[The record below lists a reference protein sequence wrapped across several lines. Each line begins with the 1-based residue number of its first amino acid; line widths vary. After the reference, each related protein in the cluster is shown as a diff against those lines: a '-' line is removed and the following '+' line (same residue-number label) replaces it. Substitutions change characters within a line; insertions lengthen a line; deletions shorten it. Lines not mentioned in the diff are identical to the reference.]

1 MESILKSILKLL
13 GPEED
18 YDHFDPDV
26 ILHIN
31 SALMR
36 LRQLGV
42 GPKTA
47 FSIHGMDE
55 TWYEFMPNIEDY
67 EQVKQYVYIS
77 VKLIFDPPTS
87 SGHISALEKRKDE
100 LEWLLCCEGETPT
113 TEV

>member
-1 MESILKSILKLL
+1 MDSILTSILKLL

-31 SALMR
+31 AALMR
-36 LRQLGV
+36 LRQIGV
-42 GPKTA
+42 GPTTA
-47 FSIHGMDE
+47 FSITGRNEKWQD
-55 TWYEFMPNIEDY
+55 FMPNITDF

-77 VKLIFDPPTS
+77 VKLVFDPPTS
-87 SGHISALEKRKDE
+87 SSHTTALEKRKDE

-113 TEV
+113 AEV